1 MILFFVLHYAFIEKI
16 SKRENI
22 FLALTLTVLSIIYTA
37 YLFYSENGV
46 WNKHNVMS
54 LLPTIYLLSAIGF
67 RYLIFN
73 KWNSKLFK
81 EKDPPFDPEIVFP
94 GVLWVTWEN
103 KKYNPSTLEYIY
115 SFGILF
121 LPWIIIYFLF

>member
-1 MILFFVLHYAFIEKI
+1 MILFFILHYGFIERV

-22 FLALTLTVLSIIYTA
+22 WLAMTLTLLSILYTA
-37 YLFYSENGV
+37 YMFYYEKGE

-54 LLPTIYLLSAIGF
+54 LLPTVYLISAIGF

-73 KWNSKLFK
+73 KWTRKLFK
-81 EKDPPFDPEIVFP
+81 EKKPPFDPEIIFP

-103 KKYNPSTLEYIY
+103 KKYNPSILEYVY

-121 LPWIIIYFLF
+121 FPWIIIYFLF